1 MSVCSLVCGQD
12 ADVDAPEV
20 FVPPRLGHPH
30 ELGVAPR
37 DGVRHDGLLLQGI
50 DDALQELPARGS
62 LVLGR
67 VVPVVMNKK

>member
-20 FVPPRLGHPH
+20 LVPPRLGHPH

-37 DGVRHDGLLLQGI
+37 DGVRHDRLLLQGL

-67 VVPVVMNKK
+67 VVPVVMNEK